1 MNNSRRNALPP
12 SLVANLQQVLT
23 SRKHV
28 DEEVEQQQQQQ
39 QQQPSE
45 SGNELT
51 QSTEQN
57 QRESEQEEVPCSSTF
72 PVGGDDEVEFDS
84 EEMSSKPVILVT
96 NGDGIE
102 SPGLVSLV
110 DAFVRDGR
118 FDVHVCAPQ
127 FDKSASGHSLTV
139 RESVEV
145 TSAEMSG
152 ATAFEVSGTPAD
164 CVSLALSQALFSW
177 SKPLMVLSGI
187 NRGSSCGQN
196 MLYSGA
202 IAGSRE
208 ALIHGVPSICISLDW
223 KKDVSSDNDFKDAVE
238 ICLPL
243 LNATIR
249 DIENGSFPK
258 GCFLNVEV
266 PVSPSSNKGFRL
278 TRQSLWRSSLSWRA
292 ISSYKHPSAMNIMAS
307 QQSLGIQLAQLGR
320 DASAAGAARRLN
332 TNRKTVEVESVGVAG
347 KPKTNQTIRKH
358 YRLEFLDEEKEDADD
373 ELDFKALQNGFV
385 SVTPLALSSDL
396 HTEIHLS
403 VSNWLSSVLAEE
415 R

>member
-1 MNNSRRNALPP
+1 MSTMDRRNALPP

-23 SRKHV
+23 SRKTV
-28 DEEVEQQQQQQ
+28 D
-39 QQQPSE
+39 QPSE
-45 SGNELT
+45 SDSELT
-51 QSTEQN
+51 QSSQLEPPP
-57 QRESEQEEVPCSSTF
+57 REPEEPPSSSPCAA
-72 PVGGDDEVEFDS
+72 GDGDADVVDDVDVNS
-84 EEMSSKPVILVT
+84 EEMRSKPVILVT

-110 DAFVRDGR
+110 DALVRDGR

-139 RESVEV
+139 RETVEV
-145 TSAEMSG
+145 TSTEISG

-177 SKPLMVLSGI
+177 SKPLLVLSGI

-208 ALIHGVPSICISLDW
+208 ALIHGVPSLCLSLDW
-223 KKDVSSDNDFKDAVE
+223 KKDVSSENDFKDAVE

-243 LNATIR
+243 INATIR
-249 DIENGSFPK
+249 DVENGSFPK
-258 GCFLNVEV
+258 GCFLNVEI
-266 PVSPSSNKGFRL
+266 PISPSSNKGFRL

-292 ISSYKHPSAMNIMAS
+292 ISSYKHPSAMNFMAS

-320 DASAAGAARRLN
+320 DASAAGAARRMH

-347 KPKTNQTIRKH
+347 KPNTKQTIRKH

-373 ELDFKALQNGFV
+373 ELDFKAVQNGFV
-385 SVTPLALSSDL
+385 AITPLALSSDL
-396 HTEIHLS
+396 QSEIHLS

-415 R
+415 Q